1 MSLPHCHSEVQTV
14 NNPFTDLF
22 LAFIIAG
29 GISIILLHTLGEVKT
44 HRFCV
49 CDPKATHTIAFIALP
64 NALHSGTNGVNQILV
79 GDADRGLLLTLRL
92 GELVA
97 PLLTTLTHTNRKNL
111 VFCVKLAQDKSRI
124 SEDGNV
130 YVIYTIK
137 QMANDLNRS
146 ERTVKTALC
155 ELENAGLL
163 TRVRQGLTKANRLFL
178 QIPDGVQL
186 SSPLMGKGCLS
197 EVQKTAPLDGQKLP
211 TSNTNTEYKEQ
222 SKTERVESTRR
233 RYGEYQ
239 NVFLSG
245 EEYSRLETAY
255 PGKAAEYIERLSR
268 YMASN
273 DRHYANHYATIK
285 KWLDEDSKGRSAK
298 NYTYDDNEGECL

>member
-124 SEDGNV
+124 VQVIKYLFRKGDTVLVNENVGVCVGVRIKDLKVQCVKIKFYYGN
-130 YVIYTIK
+130 I
-137 QMANDLNRS
+137 
-146 ERTVKTALC
+146 
-155 ELENAGLL
+155 LEIN
-163 TRVRQGLTKANRLFL
+163 N
-178 QIPDGVQL
+178 
-186 SSPLMGKGCLS
+186 C
-197 EVQKTAPLDGQKLP
+197 
-211 TSNTNTEYKEQ
+211 
-222 SKTERVESTRR
+222 
-233 RYGEYQ
+233 
-239 NVFLSG
+239 
-245 EEYSRLETAY
+245 
-255 PGKAAEYIERLSR
+255 
-268 YMASN
+268 
-273 DRHYANHYATIK
+273 
-285 KWLDEDSKGRSAK
+285 
-298 NYTYDDNEGECL
+298 